1 MSAKVVA
8 VTEDSY
14 GVDTDKSKI
23 ARLCDDLK
31 EVLAKKDA
39 DYGGSFD
46 KTLKEYG
53 DLALIIRLEDKF
65 NRLKNLTINK
75 AEPRVDNESV
85 RDTIRDI
92 AGYCILAMR
101 YYK

>member
-1 MSAKVVA
+1 MSML
-8 VTEDSY
+8 
-14 GVDTDKSKI
+14 G
-23 ARLCDDLK
+23 CDIENICNDLK
-31 EVLAKKDA
+31 ETLEKKDS

-46 KTLKEYG
+46 KTMQEYG
-53 DLALIIRLEDKF
+53 DLAFIIRLEDKF
-65 NRLKNLTINK
+65 NRFKNLTINK

-85 RDTIRDI
+85 RDTIKDI